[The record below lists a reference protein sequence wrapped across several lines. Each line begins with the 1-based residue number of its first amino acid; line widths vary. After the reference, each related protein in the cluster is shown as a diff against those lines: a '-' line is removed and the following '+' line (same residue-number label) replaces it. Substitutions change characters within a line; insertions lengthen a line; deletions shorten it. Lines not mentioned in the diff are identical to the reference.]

1 MKQKLVFGLSAAMVA
16 GAFWACGS
24 GEVIECDNESIDML
38 ALTVSMDFNESDASL
53 AIAKCLEDT
62 LPGGCAQEMQTAPS
76 FVVKSSETPK
86 SSSSGGRSSAGKT
99 SSSAFHMSSFGPIG
113 TRSSSSAQPPM
124 SSSTTVQSS
133 SSIIVPAG
141 QFGSCVPS
149 KATVELNE
157 AVAWTFTW
165 DTKGSGVGTMEVTT
179 ATYSWEMPEGSL
191 ATATTKTANTS
202 YTTSGP
208 KTATI
213 TVSTSA
219 HGSQTIPCAQ
229 QLNVNGAPITGC
241 VCTTSADGTVDY
253 LADPNV
259 AWTVGTTCKSS
270 VSPLVYEWDGVPSAE
285 ATFIK
290 VFDEAQSGY
299 APKLRVSHADN
310 TIVEIQCPAVKT
322 SKGPEYQLSVVGNQ
336 LPEKAVNVLNEGC
349 ITINGEW
356 TNQYDKPNLKVACE
370 LAVNGAASLSLNL
383 TYNNKT
389 YPAQGSYNV
398 QNSVS
403 LGAVGIGELNYSNV
417 CVSFTGGTERTTASC
432 KLAR

>member
-38 ALTVSMDFNESDASL
+38 ALTVSMDFNETDASL

-124 SSSTTVQSS
+124 SSSTPVQSS

-149 KATVELNE
+149 KGTVELNE

-202 YTTSGP
+202 YATSGP

-241 VCTTSADGTVDY
+241 KCVTAAEKSVDY
-253 LADPNV
+253 TATPDI
-259 AWTVGTTCKSS
+259 AWAVSGCTSTVTPFT
-270 VSPLVYEWDGVPSAE
+270 YEWDGVAGAE
-285 ATFIK
+285 DTFIK
-290 VFDEAQSGY
+290 TFTAATLSY
-299 APKLRVSHADN
+299 APTLRVSHQDN
-310 TIVEIQCPAVKT
+310 TIVTVTCPAIKVT
-322 SKGPEYQLSVVGNQ
+322 KGPEFEITKQDTQVA
-336 LPEKAVNVLNEGC
+336 LPA
-349 ITINGEW
+349 GE
-356 TNQYDKPNLKVACE
+356 
-370 LAVNGAASLSLNL
+370 
-383 TYNNKT
+383 
-389 YPAQGSYNV
+389 
-398 QNSVS
+398 
-403 LGAVGIGELNYSNV
+403 SNV
-417 CVSFTGGTERTTASC
+417 VIDLPSGWHGQGDTGTCTLRCGDANAPVTITVGTETSRSDYSATLSIPVSKTVNKSSLVIGLNIAAKC
-432 KLAR
+432 QVGY